1 MRVVTFVSILLA
13 NIAILIASSYRNR
26 NRREHDSELVLNQ
39 GRPKLNGNIGFWLIE
54 SNVQGL
60 MRTPTTT
67 TQVGA
72 KPFPAAASLRGWRRR
87 AVFRKIAQFDL
98 DSADW

>member
-39 GRPKLNGNIGFWLIE
+39 GRPKLNGNIGFLADR
-54 SNVQGL
+54 VQ
-60 MRTPTTT
+60 RARPD
-67 TQVGA
+67 A
-72 KPFPAAASLRGWRRR
+72 HAHDRRR
-87 AVFRKIAQFDL
+87 KLVLSHFRPTRRCGDG
-98 DSADW
+98 ADALCFEK